1 MSKGLYIFLILN
13 VFYFNSNQISKSN
26 TRSQEYYII
35 TKKII
40 RHWKVPTLSF
50 SLLLHFL
57 HLFLTL
63 SFSSCFSPSLFLLPL
78 SFSSSHFFFAPSFLS
93 SRTLPSFFSPPLLS
107 NLPLSFILSFG
118 SLLHLLSFFL
128 IFLFFYDPPTIKS
141 NNNLKES
148 KLNVPLIIKRNIN
161 LK

>member
-63 SFSSCFSPSLFLLPL
+63 SFSSYFSPSLFLLPL
-78 SFSSSHFFFAPSFLS
+78 SFSSSRFFFCSLFSLLKNSPFF
-93 SRTLPSFFSPPLLS
+93 FFSSSSLQPPPLFYTLFWLTS
-107 NLPLSFILSFG
+107 SS
-118 SLLHLLSFFL
+118 S
-128 IFLFFYDPPTIKS
+128 FLFFNFFMIHQQ
-141 NNNLKES
+141 
-148 KLNVPLIIKRNIN
+148 
-161 LK
+161 